1 MNLIRASGAL
11 ALLLLPIHLP
21 DRMEAGGPSPGVE
34 ARRIVT
40 GLVAPRATMASLLD
54 GALGRRGVHE
64 LVESARPVYDLR
76 RIATGSRY
84 GLALAADGRMQA
96 FSYGID
102 ELRTLRVRRVAGALR
117 ADILTRRYDVRVA
130 RVDGAVDS
138 SLFAALEKAGE
149 KDQLALDLAD
159 VFAWDVDFN
168 TEIRRGDAFRVS
180 VEKLMLD
187 GRLVRYGRIL
197 AAELRN
203 GPRTLQAVLFEGA
216 RGARY
221 YAHDGTPLRK
231 AFLRS
236 PLRFTRISSG
246 YSSARFHPIL
256 LRNTAHLGIDYA
268 APQGTPVNA
277 SANGVVALAGATEG
291 MGRTVRLRHA
301 NGFETLY
308 GHLATIL
315 VRPGQRVEQGTPL
328 GAVGAT
334 GLATGPHLHY
344 AMFRNGAYANPLRV
358 QLPPAEPLPDEEKQ
372 AFLEARA
379 GALRLLGEAM
389 PAPALGSTQLP
400 PALERPTL
408 VRRQ

>member
-1 MNLIRASGAL
+1 MNVIRACGAL
-11 ALLLLPIHLP
+11 VLLLLPIHLP
-21 DRMEAGGPSPGVE
+21 DRMEARGPAPVE
-34 ARRIVT
+34 VGRILT
-40 GLVAPRATMASLLD
+40 GLVSPRSTLASLLD

-64 LVESARPVYDLR
+64 LVEAARPVYDLR
-76 RIATGSRY
+76 RITTGSRY
-84 GLALAADGRMQA
+84 GVALGANGGVQG

-102 ELRTLRVRRVAGALR
+102 ELRTLRVRRVAGALQ
-117 ADILTRRYDVRVA
+117 ADILTRSYDVRVA
-130 RVDGAVDS
+130 RVDGVVSS
-138 SLFAALEKAGE
+138 SLFAAIEKAGE
-149 KDQLALDLAD
+149 LDQLALDLAD

-168 TEIRRGDAFRVS
+168 TEIQRGDTFRVS
-180 VEKLMLD
+180 VEKLTLD

-203 GPRTLQAVLFEGA
+203 GSRTLQALLFEGA
-216 RGARY
+216 RGSGY
-221 YAHDGTPLRK
+221 YAPDGTPLRK

-268 APQGTPVNA
+268 APLGTPVNA
-277 SANGVVALAGATEG
+277 SANGVVALAGAADG

-308 GHLATIL
+308 GHLQAIL
-315 VRPGQRVEQGTPL
+315 VRPGQRVEQGTPI
-328 GAVGAT
+328 GTVGAT

-344 AMFRNGAYANPLRV
+344 AMFRNGSYANPLRV
-358 QLPPAEPLPDEEKQ
+358 QLPPAEPVPDEEKQ
-372 AFLEARA
+372 AFLEAR
-379 GALRLLGEAM
+379 GDALRLLGDAPVM
-389 PAPALGSTQLP
+389 PSLAAAPLT
-400 PALERPTL
+400 PALERPSL